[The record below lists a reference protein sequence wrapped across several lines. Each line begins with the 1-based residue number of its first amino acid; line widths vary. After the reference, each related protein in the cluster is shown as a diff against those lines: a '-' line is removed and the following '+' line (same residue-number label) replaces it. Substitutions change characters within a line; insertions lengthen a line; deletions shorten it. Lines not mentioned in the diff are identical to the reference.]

1 MVVGWARSHYLS
13 STVNPSI
20 KGDRLLIPHERQCIS
35 GSWQLA
41 IRIGWSLTD
50 AIVSLSV
57 FFLSSLD
64 LAIRRLKEQEASNK
78 KPSENMKVV
87 LVLSFYY
94 KAYFF
99 FLEILCIVWPVG
111 VPNLK
116 RCLHCSCW
124 RKMSMSAI
132 SFQQLCL
139 PMKLELSLMILVLLR
154 MSKRHLMNLLL
165 FQ

>member
-20 KGDRLLIPHERQCIS
+20 KGDRLIIPCERQCIS
-35 GSWQLA
+35 GSWLSA
-41 IRIGWSLTD
+41 ICLGWSLTN
-50 AIVSLSV
+50 AVV
-57 FFLSSLD
+57 CFFPSLD

-124 RKMSMSAI
+124 RKMSTSAI